1 MRVSSVQLEIRDE
14 PKAATVERVLAKLD
28 QTRGSDLV
36 LLPELWP
43 TGYFAFDRYADDAET
58 LDGPTVRA
66 LREKAC
72 ALNAW
77 IFGGSLVECDG
88 GKRYNT
94 SVLIDASGDLV
105 ARYRKVHLFGYG
117 SEERKALCAGSDPV
131 VAETPWGRAGLATC
145 YDLRFPE
152 LFRAMVDR
160 GAQMFLV
167 ASAWPA
173 ARVEPWRLF
182 NRARAL
188 ENQSW
193 LLSCNCAGTNAGKA
207 LAGNSYIVDPWGE
220 VLARG
225 GEGEEIVTAEVDPQR
240 VEAARREFPALADRV
255 LGPGGDSP
263 APKTGPAEKSRT
275 MLKEHLEFF
284 TVNVEDGFAAPSGYP
299 KDIEQKVLAGKLDEQ
314 ARTGTRSR
322 LLRFQPGAFTT
333 EPFEHEY
340 WEEVFLVEGD
350 LEVGGEVFE
359 PITYAVRPPHT
370 PHGPFKSKNGCL
382 LFEIHYFDPADA
394 RKDR

>member
-1 MRVSSVQLEIRDE
+1 MRASSVQLEIRDE
-14 PKAATVERVLAKLD
+14 PKAATVERALALLD
-28 QTRGSDLV
+28 KSKGSDLV

-43 TGYFAFDRYADDAET
+43 TGYFAFDRYAADAET

-66 LREKAC
+66 LREKAR
-72 ALNAW
+72 ALKAW
-77 IFGGSLVECDG
+77 IFGGSLVENEG
-88 GKRYNT
+88 GKLFNT
-94 SVLIDASGDLV
+94 SIFIDASGQLV
-105 ARYRKVHLFGYG
+105 ARYRKMHLFGYG
-117 SEERKALCAGSDPV
+117 SEERKALCAGSEPV
-131 VAETPWGRAGLATC
+131 VADTPWGRAGLATC

-160 GAQMFLV
+160 GAQLFLV

-193 LLSCNCAGTNAGKA
+193 LISCNCAGTNAGKT
-207 LAGNSYIVDPWGE
+207 LAGNSHIVDPWGE

-225 GEGEEIVTAEVDPQR
+225 SEGEEIVTADVDPQR
-240 VEAARREFPALADRV
+240 AEAARREFPALADRV
-255 LGPGGDSP
+255 LGAATNSCFKGKDR
-263 APKTGPAEKSRT
+263 A

-284 TVNVEDGFAAPSGYP
+284 TVNVKDGFAAPPGYP
-299 KDIEQKVLAGKLDEQ
+299 KDIEQKVLAGRLDEQ

-359 PITYAVRPPHT
+359 PFTYAVRPPHT

-394 RKDR
+394 RKGE